1 MAALPNEVG
10 ENVLETILN
19 TNVSSSRGGDLKSNN
34 SMLNHLTDLDT
45 DDEFDDRHFFNN
57 DDDQGHCKNIL
68 WTPIHAGTTV
78 RTWDLLVLIPNL
90 IFVIVLVTYFFVLY
104 TFLNFNPK
112 FIMHGILLSDSNY
125 FVFPLFQVSKENV
138 YLN

>member
-19 TNVSSSRGGDLKSNN
+19 TNVSVARGGDLQSNI
-34 SMLNHLTDLDT
+34 SMLNHLTELDA
-45 DDEFDDRHFFNN
+45 DSEFDDDHFFH
-57 DDDQGHCKNIL
+57 DDQGHCKNIL

-90 IFVIVLVTYFFVLY
+90 IFLIVLVNIYP
-104 TFLNFNPK
+104 N
-112 FIMHGILLSDSNY
+112 S
-125 FVFPLFQVSKENV
+125 VF
-138 YLN
+138 